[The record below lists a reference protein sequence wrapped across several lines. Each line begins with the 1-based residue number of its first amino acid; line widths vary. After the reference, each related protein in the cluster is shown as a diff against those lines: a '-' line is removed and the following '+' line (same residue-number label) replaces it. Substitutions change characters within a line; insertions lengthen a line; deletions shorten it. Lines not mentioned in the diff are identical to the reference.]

1 MAGNDASEKFYAA
14 INEGYDALIDAVRA
28 ANDRG
33 HRVSTALIED
43 AQRGQREAAELAK
56 KWAEAPLDVV
66 GFSGSLID
74 TTTKAQSRSIEAA
87 RQWFGEMAEAQ
98 QETRQAL
105 QRVLTA
111 SRSAGEASVSGARGF
126 FDRTSEAVQA
136 AVQPS
141 EAKASDGRKSSSRSA
156 EIASGDSPAANVN

>member
-1 MAGNDASEKFYAA
+1 MAGTDASEKFYAA
-14 INEGYDALIDAVRA
+14 INEGYDALVDAVRA
-28 ANDRG
+28 VNDRG
-33 HRVSTALIED
+33 HRISTALIED
-43 AQRGQREAAELAK
+43 AQRGQRETADLAK
-56 KWAEAPLDVV
+56 KWVEAPLDFV

-111 SRSAGEASVSGARGF
+111 SRSAGEASVIGARGI
-126 FDRTSEAVQA
+126 FDRTSDAVQS
-136 AVQPS
+136 AVQPTA
-141 EAKASDGRKSSSRSA
+141 AKASDGRKGSSRNA
-156 EIASGDSPAANVN
+156 EITSGDSPAANVN

>member
-1 MAGNDASEKFYAA
+1 MAGNDASGKFFDAL
-14 INEGYDALIDAVRA
+14 NEGYDALVDAVRA
-28 ANDRG
+28 VNDRG

-43 AQRGQREAAELAK
+43 AQRGQRETVDLAK
-56 KWAEAPLDVV
+56 KWADAPLDFV
-66 GFSGSLID
+66 GLSGSVID

-87 RQWFGEMAEAQ
+87 RQWFGELADAQ

-111 SRSAGEASVSGARGF
+111 SRTASEAGVTGARGF

-136 AVQPS
+136 AVQPTAS
-141 EAKASDGRKSSSRSA
+141 KASDGRKSSSRNA
-156 EIASGDSPAANVN
+156 EITSGDSPVANVN